1 MIILKQ
7 LSIIFFIYFLG
18 EALSMMLPFYFP
30 GSIIGMMLLFIA
42 LLLKWIK
49 IEDIKQVSDFFLKH
63 MALFFIPA
71 GVSVM
76 NSFSLI
82 EAYIIPISLTL
93 ILSCIFMLAFIALSV
108 DFLVKRVKDA

>member
-1 MIILKQ
+1 MMLFKQ
-7 LSIIFFIYFLG
+7 LSIIFSIYLLG
-18 EALSMMLPFYFP
+18 EAVSMLLPFSFP
-30 GSIIGMMLLFIA
+30 GSIIGMVLLFIA

-49 IEDIKQVSDFFLKH
+49 IEEIKQVSDFFLKH

-76 NSFSLI
+76 SSFSLL
-82 EAYIIPISLTL
+82 EGYIIPISLTL

>member
-1 MIILKQ
+1 MMIFKQ
-7 LSIIFFIYFLG
+7 LSIIFSIYLLG
-18 EALSMMLPFYFP
+18 EAVSMLLPFSFP
-30 GSIIGMMLLFIA
+30 GGIIGMILLFTA

-76 NSFSLI
+76 SSFSLI

-93 ILSCIFMLAFIALSV
+93 ILSCIFMLALIALSV
-108 DFLVKRVKDA
+108 DYLVKRVKDA

>member
-1 MIILKQ
+1 ML
-7 LSIIFFIYFLG
+7 
-18 EALSMMLPFYFP
+18 LPFSFP
-30 GSIIGMMLLFIA
+30 GSIIGMVLLFIA

-76 NSFSLI
+76 SSYSLI
-82 EAYIIPISLTL
+82 EAYIIPITLTL
-93 ILSCIFMLAFIALSV
+93 VISCIFMLAFISLIV